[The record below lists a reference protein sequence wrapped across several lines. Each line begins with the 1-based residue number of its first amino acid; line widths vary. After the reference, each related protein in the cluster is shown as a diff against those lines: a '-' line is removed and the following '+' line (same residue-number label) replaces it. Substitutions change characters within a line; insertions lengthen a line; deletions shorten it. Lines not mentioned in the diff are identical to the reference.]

1 MHGRRIEGIERF
13 FKGRAR
19 GTPRK
24 CHSSSDPDRRSSSAP
39 LLFAIAL
46 AVNAEERRPGR
57 VVRAGA
63 RDRGFDVGA
72 EVVARADA
80 DVTTKA

>member
-1 MHGRRIEGIERF
+1 
-13 FKGRAR
+13 
-19 GTPRK
+19 
-24 CHSSSDPDRRSSSAP
+24 